1 MQTDKI
7 QCCTQIGI
15 TAALILSLLLNIT
28 SAISTPQ
35 LGKDNRT
42 IDANETMRLGI
53 PTADPNFATTGTG
66 PVTIKTLPT
75 QPLPSSALLQTQL
88 TWSTHNNISLEYA
101 TFPAAVSTNDDAAA
115 TIMEKCSQMSQSD
128 HMDILWIDLTMVGAL
143 ADCFLDLWAWDTAF
157 GEKLQPGLLDA
168 GVVNNR
174 LDIQTTFL
182 LYNKNYLSVHGY
194 TDPPKTVDEMSLMLQ
209 DILENER
216 AADNYKLSGY
226 TSSFIEQQDWSMLV
240 SEWVSASNATIINKD
255 GMISIADSDFA
266 MMLVVIST
274 WLNNGI
280 IDIHDMDTFN
290 SANALDR
297 FMQSQ
302 CVFLHTTASQLD
314 AVMGKDGGFGVA
326 FDWGIIPMPPLA
338 TTVDSMHGKSGV
350 GVVTGYAAGVY
361 KFSRNPVGAVK
372 VLKYLVSE
380 EYERLALLDGGF
392 SHGSFPINNHLLS
405 DSKIATH
412 LTDAVAYAYNTT
424 QIVNR
429 PITQTGGMYMNVTRL
444 LSTAMMDIFHGV
456 LDIRSGLDIL
466 DVQLRQALGKHARN
480 TTTDVD
486 GTQPPLITRPGRK
499 QIQYMTTQVLCLFAV
514 ILATVAAVLIFRYFN
529 VIEAS
534 LKSGLDGRLWLI
546 PKGGGGSGNGVN
558 SSPTNSACDGGN
570 VFASPKSIHKDFEF
584 PIVKTEAKSPEI
596 SLVGGRPKTHTTYQR
611 VMTGVEHEPA
621 AGGYSHNDSVGSLNS
636 VELDGEL
643 EHVRLIS

>member
-1 MQTDKI
+1 
-7 QCCTQIGI
+7 
-15 TAALILSLLLNIT
+15 
-28 SAISTPQ
+28 
-35 LGKDNRT
+35 
-42 IDANETMRLGI
+42 
-53 PTADPNFATTGTG
+53 
-66 PVTIKTLPT
+66 
-75 QPLPSSALLQTQL
+75 
-88 TWSTHNNISLEYA
+88 
-101 TFPAAVSTNDDAAA
+101 
-115 TIMEKCSQMSQSD
+115 
-128 HMDILWIDLTMVGAL
+128 
-143 ADCFLDLWAWDTAF
+143 
-157 GEKLQPGLLDA
+157 
-168 GVVNNR
+168 
-174 LDIQTTFL
+174 
-182 LYNKNYLSVHGY
+182 
-194 TDPPKTVDEMSLMLQ
+194 MLQ

-372 VLKYLVSE
+372 VLKYW
-380 EYERLALLDGGF
+380 YRR
-392 SHGSFPINNHLLS
+392 N
-405 DSKIATH
+405 SKIATH

-429 PITQTGGMYMNVTRL
+429 PVTQTGGMYMNVTRL

-621 AGGYSHNDSVGSLNS
+621 VGGYSHNDSVGSLNS